1 MRVALMWRFSL
12 PIKRAVECDRM
23 GFLHAR
29 VVEDWEFS
37 EVVDSFN
44 ANELVFAVRQPQ
56 PESLKQGD

>member
-1 MRVALMWRFSL
+1 
-12 PIKRAVECDRM
+12 M

-37 EVVDSFN
+37 EVVDFFN